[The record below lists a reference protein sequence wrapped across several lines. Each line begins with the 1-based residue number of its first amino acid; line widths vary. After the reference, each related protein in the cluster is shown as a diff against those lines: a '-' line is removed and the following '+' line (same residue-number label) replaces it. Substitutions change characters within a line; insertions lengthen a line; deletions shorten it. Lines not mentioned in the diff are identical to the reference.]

1 MLLACYRDLIMV
13 WYCDSM
19 REISPV
25 LLLINSLFISCFWFV
40 ICHLLAKL
48 FPCCRDFLKSV
59 CLSLRVFPFLD
70 SSLSVPSFHL
80 VSVVSHLEVA
90 EFARELIELPDQE
103 AVGYVHNGLQHSFS
117 VGVPA

>member
-1 MLLACYRDLIMV
+1 MV

-19 REISPV
+19 QEISPI
-25 LLLINSLFISCFWFV
+25 LLLVNSLFISCFWFV
-40 ICHLLAKL
+40 ICHLLAS
-48 FPCCRDFLKSV
+48 FFRVVEIFLKVFAFHSEY
-59 CLSLRVFPFLD
+59 SLFLILPLV
-70 SSLSVPSFHL
+70 SPSFHL
-80 VSVVSHLEVA
+80 VSVVSPLEVA